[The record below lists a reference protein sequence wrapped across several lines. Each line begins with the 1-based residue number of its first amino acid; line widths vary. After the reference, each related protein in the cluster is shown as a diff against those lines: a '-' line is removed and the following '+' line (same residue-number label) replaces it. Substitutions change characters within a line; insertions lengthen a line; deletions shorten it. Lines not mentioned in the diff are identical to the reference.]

1 MTLNNK
7 ILKLIWALYLTTV
20 LTSCNPPAQSDDPEN
35 SIPDSLIQ
43 VTRFNPKAIMLSF
56 GAEAITGIET
66 KKGIAIIDAGMATG
80 LTARYRSLIE
90 KEFHRKDFVV
100 LFITHG
106 HHDHY
111 GENSVFGEAR
121 IVAHQ
126 NCTQAMEGRW
136 LNPEKVKSN
145 LLRVIGEY
153 SSALDTISK
162 NHEDWIENFKLRI
175 RVQEAYNDII
185 NDRPARLPDT
195 TFDDSLRIEMDDVTF
210 DLIWFGKGHSW
221 SDILIHVPELKML
234 FTGDLFSGYG
244 RPSIYDN
251 SVIDTIRLA
260 RVRAWT
266 DVRMKETEILIGGH
280 GQLMTKEDLQ
290 SFYRKIRA
298 HIHFMGINQ
307 KV

>member
-7 ILKLIWALYLTTV
+7 ILKLIWAFYAAAV
-20 LTSCNPPAQSDDPEN
+20 LISCNPPGQSDDPEYL
-35 SIPDSLIQ
+35 ILDSLIQ
-43 VTRFNPKAIMLSF
+43 ITRLNPKAIMLSF
-56 GAEAITGIET
+56 GGEAITAIET

-90 KEFHRKDFVV
+90 KEFHRKDFVI

-111 GENSVFGEAR
+111 GGNSVFGEAR

-136 LNPEKVKSN
+136 KNPEKVKSN
-145 LLRVIGEY
+145 LLRIIGEY
-153 SSALDTISK
+153 SLALDTIPK
-162 NHEDWIENFKLRI
+162 DDEDWIENYKLRT
-175 RVQEAYNDII
+175 RFQEAYNDII

-210 DLIWFGKGHSW
+210 DLIWFGKGHSG
-221 SDILIHVPELKML
+221 SDILIHVPEMKML

-260 RVRAWT
+260 HVMSWT
-266 DVRMKETEILIGGH
+266 GARLNDTEIIIGGH
-280 GQLMTKEDLQ
+280 GQLLTKEDLQ
-290 SFYRKIRA
+290 SFYRKI
-298 HIHFMGINQ
+298 IPDS
-307 KV
+307 KD